1 MKSRFVV
8 LMTLSVLNPLILPA
22 QNTSRGDQENDP
34 RKEITITGCVTKNSH
49 KEFELVDEKGIDNM
63 LYGDI
68 IPLDQYVGKVVTLV
82 GKRSATPSTDM
93 GIKNPQ
99 PHFLVTKVKSELN
112 TCKSD

>member
-1 MKSRFVV
+1 MKAGSVI
-8 LMTLSVLNPLILPA
+8 LMTLSLLNPLLVPA

-34 RKEITITGCVTKNSH
+34 RKEISITGCVTKNSH
-49 KEFELVDEKGIDNM
+49 KEFEVVDEKGISNM
-63 LYGDI
+63 LYGDLI
-68 IPLDQYVGKVVTLV
+68 DLDQYVGKTVTLV

-99 PHFLVTKVKSELN
+99 PHFLVSTVSVESN